1 MPLGFRGEGIT
12 YTARFCGVETPFYFN
27 IKETIKTYIVHGD
40 FDFVVS
46 PLMFSG
52 HSPSKDRDPEVHNL
66 DRRLYP
72 YAETDINVA
81 WAQWAKAGIVVAK
94 ICPWLDLDSEDENV
108 RTDSEAILKQQIEWA
123 SYLSLKACLLPTPKG
138 NSCANYARCVNQILK
153 GPKNN
158 MQLLLRIP
166 IGMSDN
172 DYSPRSN
179 ASVDSWQTWNSFRVL
194 CDHHNLLTIALD
206 IKRVLPPENS
216 LKRWYGEPVD
226 AAILD
231 TDIFLTKARGN
242 TTYLPKRHQK
252 LIADLLDHNKPIII
266 SGIKVPIDAQSAAG
280 SKRHPLRPYLDQV
293 SNVYKQRNPL
303 SERECREPFRNFSSA
318 LSYEGQAT
326 DSLKYTEYERAIC
339 KALLDR
345 VPNEKASFIVT
356 VLVVVGAGRGSL
368 VFASLKAAE
377 ITGRKL
383 KVYAV
388 EKNPQTVI
396 ALDEVIKANNW
407 VDIVFIVTSDVRYWN
422 APERAD
428 ILVSDLL
435 GSFGD
440 NELSP
445 ESLDGAQRFLEKDGI
460 SIPSSYT
467 SFLQPLTASKSYQ
480 IAKARKYILH
490 SESACVV
497 KLYNVARL
505 APSQQVFTFTHPKWF
520 DKESNERYKKLQFE
534 IPKDTGSAMVHGF
547 AGYFN
552 MTLYKDV
559 CLATEPSTK
568 KPDLFSWFPMF
579 FPLRMPIR
587 VDRGSILEVHFWRCV
602 DSRKVGFLFLFLHFM
617 LLIWIALCNLK
628 QVWYEWCVTSPSSS
642 PIHNCN
648 GRSCWMDL

>member
-231 TDIFLTKARGN
+231 TD
-242 TTYLPKRHQK
+242 
-252 LIADLLDHNKPIII
+252 
-266 SGIKVPIDAQSAAG
+266 
-280 SKRHPLRPYLDQV
+280 
-293 SNVYKQRNPL
+293 
-303 SERECREPFRNFSSA
+303 PFRNFSSA

>member
-206 IKRVLPPENS
+206 INMNIRSCYQESPASRE
-216 LKRWYGEPVD
+216 
-226 AAILD
+226 
-231 TDIFLTKARGN
+231 LTKTLVRGACRCCN
-242 TTYLPKRHQK
+242 IRYRC
-252 LIADLLDHNKPIII
+252 
-266 SGIKVPIDAQSAAG
+266 

-303 SERECREPFRNFSSA
+303 SERECRELDIRDFLQLPLRPFRNFSSA

>member
-206 IKRVLPPENS
+206 INMNIRSCYQESPASRE
-216 LKRWYGEPVD
+216 
-226 AAILD
+226 
-231 TDIFLTKARGN
+231 LTKTLVRGACRCCN
-242 TTYLPKRHQK
+242 IRYRC
-252 LIADLLDHNKPIII
+252 
-266 SGIKVPIDAQSAAG
+266 

>member
-158 MQLLLRIP
+158 MQ
-166 IGMSDN
+166 
-172 DYSPRSN
+172 
-179 ASVDSWQTWNSFRVL
+179 VDSWQTWNSFRVL

-206 IKRVLPPENS
+206 INMNIRSCYQESPASRE
-216 LKRWYGEPVD
+216 
-226 AAILD
+226 
-231 TDIFLTKARGN
+231 LTKTLVRGACRCCN
-242 TTYLPKRHQK
+242 IRYRC
-252 LIADLLDHNKPIII
+252 
-266 SGIKVPIDAQSAAG
+266 

-303 SERECREPFRNFSSA
+303 SERECRELDIRDFLQLPLRPFRNFSSA